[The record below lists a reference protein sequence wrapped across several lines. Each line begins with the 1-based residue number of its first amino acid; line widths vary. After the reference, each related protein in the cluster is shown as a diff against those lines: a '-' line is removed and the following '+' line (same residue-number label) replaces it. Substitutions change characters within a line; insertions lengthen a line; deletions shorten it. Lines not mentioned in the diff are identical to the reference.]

1 MLYRILR
8 QINCGLLLFTL
19 HHFVV
24 LPFKTDHHH
33 IKNYLRH
40 KVAKHEP
47 EKKVKEK
54 EDKPEDKPGE
64 SDKA

>member
-1 MLYRILR
+1 
-8 QINCGLLLFTL
+8 
-19 HHFVV
+19 V
-24 LPFKTDHHH
+24 LPFTTDHHH

-54 EDKPEDKPGE
+54 ENKPEDKPGE